1 MMLMLVHSCD
11 EERVR
16 PTGSS
21 RANPVNE
28 ARKMKLAQ
36 SIRVIACLGFGLLA
50 VTVASS
56 QTSPVLDQINQHEQA
71 LAEARTARRVSDEG
85 VELITLG
92 YLYRQAGQM
101 QKALNYLN
109 EALSIEQS
117 AGNHAAE
124 AMAQNTMGR
133 VYSDMGQQKRALE
146 LFYKSLSIWRDLG
159 IRQAEASTLTNLGR
173 AHNDLGRRGEALNDL
188 NEALTI
194 WHDVDSGQR
203 GGRMLSRKDMLRN
216 MGQLRALKELS
227 EALPANLREAG
238 GRAGEANTL
247 DNLGETYS
255 GMGREREAFDYFR
268 QALAMWRDVGEQGGE
283 ALTLNS
289 MGRAYADLGQKQK
302 SLEAFNQA
310 LSLSRTIGNRQ
321 AEALTLNNTGRLY
334 RDLGQQQTALDYY
347 NQALPIWRETGNR
360 LGEGMALND
369 IGRAYADMGQ
379 MRKALEFSEQA
390 LPIWRETGTR
400 RGEAMTLNN
409 MGRDY
414 SNLGETDKALEYD
427 REALPIWHEV
437 QDRRGE
443 ALGMMTLGWAYS
455 ARKEP
460 EKALASELAA
470 LSLARAAG
478 DPEIQGG
485 IETTLMIGLR
495 DQHRPED
502 AIFFGMEAVSA
513 YEQIRNNISGMDKDL
528 QSGFAQSKAKT
539 YRVLAELLI
548 EAGRLGEAEEILDLL
563 KEQELRDIV
572 RGATP
577 DGAAKIETLKLTAGQ
592 QKAHSDMEEL
602 EKKAL
607 AFHQLS
613 VDAAGLQIK
622 AARTSDEDARLKKL
636 NAGMD
641 EEVSAILT
649 YFNGTIC
656 PGLERKSDASQTG
669 GASGDDHS
677 AQSYLQSTLI
687 KLGPHVLGIRL
698 LLGEDHAYEIVVT
711 AGARKKFQLQAPPVE
726 LRLKALEVLKV
737 LGMRSTDPRPQLAQ
751 LYGMIVA
758 PLEDELK
765 ALSTPSDAGGRVPTL
780 LWSLDDV
787 LRYLPM
793 GALYDGHH
801 YMVERFNNVLFTPE
815 SYGHMTDS
823 PLTDGSKPSALAM
836 GLSKSYGGLPPL
848 PGVLPE
854 LDAVVHDPAVPESH
868 GPMEGRLLPDEQFT
882 LAALKSELGS
892 GEKFS
897 LVHIASH
904 FVVEAGNG
912 EEPFL
917 MLGGEDKG
925 DTKGYEWN
933 LSELENSPVAFHGTR
948 LLTLSACSTAKNYT
962 SRNGLEM
969 DSLGMVAQQ
978 KGAEAVMATLWDV
991 NDASTS
997 RIMSDFYDRWVKN
1010 PAAGKAEALR
1020 RAQIAFL
1027 QGQVVSSDTGSGR
1040 GVEVVQESA
1049 SEKHDVGYSHPF
1061 YWAPFVLIG
1070 NFQ

>member
-1 MMLMLVHSCD
+1 
-11 EERVR
+11 
-16 PTGSS
+16 
-21 RANPVNE
+21 
-28 ARKMKLAQ
+28 
-36 SIRVIACLGFGLLA
+36 
-50 VTVASS
+50 
-56 QTSPVLDQINQHEQA
+56 
-71 LAEARTARRVSDEG
+71 
-85 VELITLG
+85 
-92 YLYRQAGQM
+92 
-101 QKALNYLN
+101 
-109 EALSIEQS
+109 
-117 AGNHAAE
+117 
-124 AMAQNTMGR
+124 
-133 VYSDMGQQKRALE
+133 
-146 LFYKSLSIWRDLG
+146 
-159 IRQAEASTLTNLGR
+159 
-173 AHNDLGRRGEALNDL
+173 
-188 NEALTI
+188 
-194 WHDVDSGQR
+194 
-203 GGRMLSRKDMLRN
+203 
-216 MGQLRALKELS
+216 
-227 EALPANLREAG
+227 
-238 GRAGEANTL
+238 
-247 DNLGETYS
+247 
-255 GMGREREAFDYFR
+255 MGREQEAFNYFN

-302 SLEAFNQA
+302 SLQAFNQA
-310 LSLSRTIGNRQ
+310 LSMSRTIGNRQ

-334 RDLGQQQTALDYY
+334 RDLGQQQTAMDYY

-360 LGEGMALND
+360 IGEGMALND

-379 MRKALEFSEQA
+379 PRKALEYSEQA

-414 SNLGETDKALEYD
+414 SNLGETGKALEYD
-427 REALPIWHEV
+427 SEALHIWHEV
-437 QDRRGE
+437 EDRRGE
-443 ALGMMTLGWAYS
+443 ALAMMTIGWAYS

-470 LSLARAAG
+470 LSLATAAG

-528 QSGFAQSKAKT
+528 QSGFAQSKSMT

-572 RGATP
+572 RSATP
-577 DGAAKIETLKLTAGQ
+577 DGAAKIESLNLTAAQ
-592 QKAHSDMEEL
+592 RKAQSDMADL

-607 AFHQLS
+607 AFEQLS
-613 VDAAGLQIK
+613 VEAAGLQIK
-622 AARTSDEDARLKKL
+622 AARTPEEDARLKKL
-636 NAGMD
+636 IAGMD
-641 EEVSAILT
+641 EENSAILA
-649 YFNGTIC
+649 YFNGTIY
-656 PGLERKSDASQTG
+656 PDLERKSDASQTAG
-669 GASGDDHS
+669 VSSDDHS
-677 AQSYLQSTLI
+677 AQSYLQNTMT

-698 LLGEDHAYEIVVT
+698 LLGKDHAYEIVVT
-711 AGARKKFQLQAPPVE
+711 SGARKKFELQATPAE
-726 LRLKALEVLKV
+726 LRGKALEVLKV
-737 LGMRSTDPRPQLAQ
+737 LGLRNSDPRPQLAQ

-765 ALSTPSDAGGRVPTL
+765 TLNTASDAGDRVPTL

-823 PLTDGSKPSALAM
+823 PLTHGSKPSVLAM

-848 PGVLPE
+848 PGVMPE

-882 LAALKSELGS
+882 LAALKTELGS
-892 GEKFS
+892 GKSFS
-897 LVHIASH
+897 VVHIASH
-904 FVVEAGNG
+904 FVVEAVNG

-917 MLGGEDKG
+917 MLGGENNG

-933 LSELENSPVAFHGTR
+933 LSDLENSPVAFHGTR
-948 LLTLSACSTAKNYT
+948 LLTLSACSTAKDYT

-997 RIMSDFYDRWVKN
+997 RIMSDFYSRWVKH
-1010 PAAGKAEALR
+1010 PDDGKAEALR
-1020 RAQIAFL
+1020 QAQIAFL
-1027 QGQVVSSDTGSGR
+1027 RGS
-1040 GVEVVQESA
+1040 SA
-1049 SEKHDVGYSHPF
+1049 SPGGESNRGLQVEPEPTSAAHDAGYSHPY

-1070 NFQ
+1070 NYQ